1 MRIGLLSKSQRVRVD
16 LKNLKFPSLNEMYGG
31 NHFVRAKIKKTFGI
45 ALKAIFR
52 RGFRPVNQ
60 YPFKIQFT
68 WYFPDLR
75 TDPDNRAGVGQK
87 IVLDSLQ
94 DAGIIRNDTLKDV
107 NYISHSFSLD
117 RKNPRLIIRLDEP
130 QPEKEESSDNQLSFL

>member
-1 MRIGLLSKSQRVRVD
+1 VLSQRV
-16 LKNLKFPSLNEMYGG
+16 LINLKTLRFPSLNEMYGG

-52 RGFRPVNQ
+52 RGFRPVDQ
-60 YPFKIQFT
+60 YPFSIRFD

-107 NYISHSFSLD
+107 TYISHSFSLD

-130 QPEKEESSDNQLSFL
+130 QPEKEEVVDNQLSFL

>member
-1 MRIGLLSKSQRVRVD
+1 MRKLSKPQRVRVD
-16 LKNLKFPSLNEMYGG
+16 LKTLRFPSLNEMYGG

-45 ALKAIFR
+45 ALKSIFR
-52 RGFRPVNQ
+52 QGFSPVSQ
-60 YPFKIQFT
+60 YPFNIKFA

-117 RKNPRLIIRLDEP
+117 RENPRLIIRLDEP
-130 QPEKEESSDNQLSFL
+130 DPEKEEVVDNQLSFL

>member
-1 MRIGLLSKSQRVRVD
+1 LSKPQRLRVD
-16 LKNLKFPSLNEMYGG
+16 LQNLKFPSLNEMYGG

-52 RGFRPVNQ
+52 RGFRPVNL
-60 YPFKIQFT
+60 YPLKIKFD

-107 NYISHSFSLD
+107 TYISHSFSLD

-130 QPEKEESSDNQLSFL
+130 QPEKEEVLDNQLSFL

>member
-1 MRIGLLSKSQRVRVD
+1 MLSQRV
-16 LKNLKFPSLNEMYGG
+16 LINLKTLRFPSLNEMYGG

-52 RGFRPVNQ
+52 RGFRPVDQ
-60 YPFKIQFT
+60 YPFSIRFD

-107 NYISHSFSLD
+107 TYISHSFSLD

-130 QPEKEESSDNQLSFL
+130 QPEKEEVVDNQLSFL

>member
-1 MRIGLLSKSQRVRVD
+1 MSKSQRVRVD

-31 NHFVRAKIKKTFGI
+31 NHFVD
-45 ALKAIFR
+45 
-52 RGFRPVNQ
+52 Q
-60 YPFKIQFT
+60 YPFSIRFD

-130 QPEKEESSDNQLSFL
+130 QPEKEESSDNR